1 MSNFTPAQNPKS
13 KILVS
18 DFARKRNKMKDNSQ
32 ISVRQERSILLLIAG
47 LSLDAVAKKLKLN
60 PVTLWR
66 WQQQDLYVARYRH
79 LRRVRVE
86 HSIAALQSLTN
97 DAVLCLQRNLTSG
110 SPPSEVRS
118 ALGILNQA
126 LLGLDVMEME
136 GRVSEV
142 ERRLEIKK

>member
-13 KILVS
+13 KILAGDS
-18 DFARKRNKMKDNSQ
+18 ARKRNKMKDNSQ

-47 LSLDAVAKKLKLN
+47 LSLDAVAKKLKIN

-79 LRRVRVE
+79 LRRIRVE

-142 ERRLEIKK
+142 ERRLEIK